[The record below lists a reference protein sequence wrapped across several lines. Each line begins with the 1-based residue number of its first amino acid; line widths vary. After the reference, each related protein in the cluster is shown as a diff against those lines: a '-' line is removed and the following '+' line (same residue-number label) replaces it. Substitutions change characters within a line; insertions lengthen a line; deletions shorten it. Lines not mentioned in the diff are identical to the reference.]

1 MRLVSLLLYLA
12 VAVILAWL
20 IIPILII
27 VPMSFS
33 GARFLSF
40 PPPSWSLR
48 WYEAYLGSSAWM
60 QATRVSFIIAVTS
73 SILATILGTS
83 AAYALNMTSS
93 RLIRSLQMLL
103 LLPLVVPIV
112 ITAVGIFLVY
122 AQIGLLAS
130 QSGLILANIMLGLPY
145 VVISVL
151 VGLRKFDPAQEMVS
165 RSLGMN
171 HWRTFFYVT
180 LPQIRPSII
189 SGMLFAFI
197 SAIDETIVA
206 LFISGGQYQTLTK
219 RMFTS
224 LRDEID
230 PTIAAI
236 SSLLTA
242 ISFITVMLLALN
254 ARSSTR
260 KSGHRQKQGST

>member
-1 MRLVSLLLYLA
+1 MRTSNLLLYGF
-12 VAVILAWL
+12 VALVLAWL
-20 IIPILII
+20 IIPIIII

-33 GARFLSF
+33 SARFLTF

-48 WYEAYLGSSAWM
+48 WYEAYLGNAAWM
-60 QATRVSFIIAVTS
+60 QATRVSLIVSVS
-73 SILATILGTS
+73 SAILATVLGTA

-93 RLIRSLQMLL
+93 QLVRSLQMLL

-112 ITAVGIFLVY
+112 ITAVGVFLVY
-122 AQIGLLAS
+122 AQVGLLAS
-130 QSGLILANIMLGLPY
+130 MTGLILANMMLGLPY

-151 VGLRKFDPAQEMVS
+151 VGLRKFDATQEMVS

-171 HWRTFFYVT
+171 RLRTFFVVT
-180 LPQIRPSII
+180 LPQIRPSVI

-197 SAIDETIVA
+197 SAIDETVVS
-206 LFISGGQYQTLTK
+206 LFISGGEYQTLTK
-219 RMFTS
+219 RMFTA

-242 ISFITVMLLALN
+242 ISFILVMLVALN
-254 ARSSTR
+254 ARSADR
-260 KSGHRQKQGST
+260 KQGKVA

>member
-1 MRLVSLLLYLA
+1 MRTSNLLLYGF
-12 VAVILAWL
+12 VALVLAWL
-20 IIPILII
+20 IVPIIII

-33 GARFLSF
+33 SARFLTF

-48 WYEAYLGSSAWM
+48 WYEAYLGNAAWM
-60 QATRVSFIIAVTS
+60 QATRVSLIVSVS
-73 SILATILGTS
+73 SAILATVLGTA

-93 RLIRSLQMLL
+93 RLVRSLQMLL

-112 ITAVGIFLVY
+112 ITAVGVFLVY
-122 AQIGLLAS
+122 AQVGLLAS
-130 QSGLILANIMLGLPY
+130 MTGLILANMMLGLPY

-151 VGLRKFDPAQEMVS
+151 VGLRKFDATQEMVS

-171 HWRTFFYVT
+171 RLRTFLVVT
-180 LPQIRPSII
+180 LPQIRPSVI

-197 SAIDETIVA
+197 SAIDETVVS
-206 LFISGGQYQTLTK
+206 LFISGGEYQTLTK
-219 RMFTS
+219 RMFTA

-242 ISFITVMLLALN
+242 ISFILVMLVALN
-254 ARSSTR
+254 ARSADR
-260 KSGHRQKQGST
+260 KQGKVA

>member
-1 MRLVSLLLYLA
+1 MRISNILLYSF
-12 VAVILAWL
+12 VALILAWL

-33 GARFLSF
+33 SARFLTF
-40 PPPSWSLR
+40 PPPSLSLR
-48 WYEAYLGSSAWM
+48 WYEAYLGNPAWM
-60 QATRVSFIIAVTS
+60 QATRVSLIVSVS
-73 SILATILGTS
+73 SAILATIFGTA
-83 AAYALNMTSS
+83 AAYALNMTSC
-93 RLIRSLQMLL
+93 RLVRSLQMLL

-112 ITAVGIFLVY
+112 ITAVGVFLVY
-122 AQIGLLAS
+122 AQVGLLAS
-130 QSGLILANIMLGLPY
+130 MTGLILANMMLGLPY

-151 VGLRKFDPAQEMVS
+151 VGLRKFDPTQEMVS

-171 HWRTFFYVT
+171 RLRTFFVVT
-180 LPQIRPSII
+180 LPQIRPSVI

-197 SAIDETIVA
+197 SAIDETVVS
-206 LFISGGQYQTLTK
+206 LFIAGGEYQTLTK
-219 RMFTS
+219 RMFTA

-242 ISFITVMLLALN
+242 ISFILVMLVALN
-254 ARSSTR
+254 ARSADR
-260 KSGHRQKQGST
+260 KQGKVA

>member
-1 MRLVSLLLYLA
+1 MRTSNLLLYGF
-12 VAVILAWL
+12 VALVLAWL
-20 IIPILII
+20 IIPIIII

-33 GARFLSF
+33 SARFLTF

-48 WYEAYLGSSAWM
+48 WYEAYLGNAAWM
-60 QATRVSFIIAVTS
+60 QATRVSLIVSVS
-73 SILATILGTS
+73 SAILATVLGTA

-93 RLIRSLQMLL
+93 RLVRSLQMLL

-112 ITAVGIFLVY
+112 ITAVGVFLVY
-122 AQIGLLAS
+122 AQVGLLAS
-130 QSGLILANIMLGLPY
+130 MTGLILANMMLGLPY

-151 VGLRKFDPAQEMVS
+151 VGLRKFDATQEMVS

-171 HWRTFFYVT
+171 RLRTFFVVT
-180 LPQIRPSII
+180 LPQIRPSVI

-197 SAIDETIVA
+197 SAIDETVVS
-206 LFISGGQYQTLTK
+206 LFISGGEYQTLTK
-219 RMFTS
+219 RMFTA

-242 ISFITVMLLALN
+242 ISFILVMLVALN
-254 ARSSTR
+254 ARSADR
-260 KSGHRQKQGST
+260 KQGKVA

>member
-1 MRLVSLLLYLA
+1 MRISNILLYGF
-12 VAVILAWL
+12 VALILAWL
-20 IIPILII
+20 IIPIIII

-33 GARFLSF
+33 SARFLTF

-48 WYEAYLGSSAWM
+48 WYEAYLGNATWM
-60 QATRVSFIIAVTS
+60 QATRVSLIVSVS
-73 SILATILGTS
+73 STILATILGTA

-93 RLIRSLQMLL
+93 RLVRSLQMLL

-112 ITAVGIFLVY
+112 ITAVGVFLVY
-122 AQIGLLAS
+122 AQVGLLAS
-130 QSGLILANIMLGLPY
+130 MTGLILANMMLGLPY

-151 VGLRKFDPAQEMVS
+151 VGLRKFDPTQEMVS

-171 HWRTFFYVT
+171 RLRTFFVVT
-180 LPQIRPSII
+180 LPQIRPSVI

-197 SAIDETIVA
+197 SAIDETVVS
-206 LFISGGQYQTLTK
+206 LFIAGGEYQTLTK
-219 RMFTS
+219 RMFTA

-242 ISFITVMLLALN
+242 ISFILVMLVAIN
-254 ARSSTR
+254 ARSTDR
-260 KSGHRQKQGST
+260 KQGKAA